1 MNAIQA
7 REASI
12 YNRSEIADADVCGCY
27 SCVSTFPGK
36 SVEKWCDYGGTA
48 LCPLCGVDAVL
59 PGVNDTQELENL
71 HKKWFADSN
80 G

>member
-27 SCVSTFPGK
+27 SCK
-36 SVEKWCDYGGTA
+36 SVFASRSVDAWRDYGQTA
-48 LCPLCGVDAVL
+48 LCPRCGVDAVL
-59 PGVNDTQELENL
+59 PGVSDTQELDDL

>member
-1 MNAIQA
+1 MNAIEV

-12 YNRSEIADADVCGCY
+12 YSSSEIADADVCGYY
-27 SCVSTFPGK
+27 SCVSTFQSK
-36 SVEKWCDYGGTA
+36 SVEQWRDYGQTA
-48 LCPLCGVDAVL
+48 LCPRCGVDAVL
-59 PGVNDTQELENL
+59 PGVSDTQELDDL